1 MILLLGKMVR
11 NSNSI
16 LIHNFFSLS
25 SPSPPLPLSPSPGLL
40 FAYGVTN
47 SGKTFTMTGEQD
59 QPGIL
64 PRVMDVL
71 FNTIA
76 EVQAPKNVSLFI
88 IIIISKISW

>member
-25 SPSPPLPLSPSPGLL
+25 SSSLSPSPGLL

-88 IIIISKISW
+88 YINY

>member
-1 MILLLGKMVR
+1 M
-11 NSNSI
+11 
-16 LIHNFFSLS
+16 
-25 SPSPPLPLSPSPGLL
+25 
-40 FAYGVTN
+40 TN

-88 IIIISKISW
+88 IIIISKIRW

>member
-1 MILLLGKMVR
+1 MVR

-25 SPSPPLPLSPSPGLL
+25 SSPPLSPSPGLL

-88 IIIISKISW
+88 IIIIIKISW